1 MPQQTEFTEF
11 VALIDIDESN
21 VQNVQEMASMWG
33 DVRREFEEVGA
44 SIEESYALLGEYD
57 FLVTFE
63 APEMGTAFEA
73 DVVLERHGLSVQT
86 MEMIDTAKFSE
97 LVRDV

>member
-1 MPQQTEFTEF
+1 MPQQTEFTKF

-21 VQNVQEMASMWG
+21 AQNVQEMASIWG
-33 DVRREFEEVGA
+33 DIRREFEEIGA

-63 APEMGTAFEA
+63 APAVGTAFEA
-73 DVVLERHGLSVQT
+73 DIVLERHGLSVQT
-86 MEMIDTAKFSE
+86 MEMVDTEEFSE
-97 LVRDV
+97 LVRDA